1 MKISTFKCQHK
12 NFCIIKPSRCACR
25 GSFPWRPH
33 VSSVPTLAVSLA
45 PPVGLSPSLLRL
57 GVADRPLLAH
67 TVSAPLL
74 ALPCARPVPLL
85 LLVLDL
91 ALLHTILVSLLLLL
105 LLILFGRAL
114 SRGGLLFLPLHCV
127 EVALSH
133 HLGLAGHQLTL
144 RVCFSITNRIFRIT
158 A

>member
-1 MKISTFKCQHK
+1 MSPRSLLWLSLSLP
-12 NFCIIKPSRCACR
+12 PSLRVAVAVIWIHRPSGCACR

-45 PPVGLSPSLLRL
+45 APVGFSPSLLRL
-57 GVADRPLLAH
+57 GVSDRPLLAH

-105 LLILFGRAL
+105 VLFGRAL
-114 SRGGLLFLPLHCV
+114 SRGG
-127 EVALSH
+127 
-133 HLGLAGHQLTL
+133 
-144 RVCFSITNRIFRIT
+144 
-158 A
+158 